1 MKFFRYVFL
10 FINLLSVAG
19 LSLSKNIRYDSII
32 NNIQKKTKGITEL
45 IRPSNILPTLA
56 LTSASGWIMN
66 SNILRLLSSRQF
78 IASNFIVLSIM
89 SNSMII
95 NDLFDTKIDMVNN
108 PDRPLING
116 EIKKHEA
123 LSMSAALLIISEALN
138 YKYIPQYLQNI
149 PRIANVIIVVYT
161 PILKRIL
168 LIKNLSCSLLIS
180 LSVLFTG
187 LSSLNNTYF
196 IYNRSFILLS
206 LVAQII
212 FTGSF
217 YCEVLLDISDI
228 EGDRNN
234 KIYTVPGLLGEKEA
248 VTMIGNVTI
257 LNIFWCAVNM
267 SCMFNFGYGILLF
280 YICFPLIK
288 NLMLVTDNNYSKE
301 SIKQATSATI
311 KPMVFTLIYLCIMSR
326 RL

>member
-1 MKFFRYVFL
+1 MNFLRYVFL

-19 LSLSKNIRYDSII
+19 LSLSKNIQFDSTI
-32 NNIQKKTKGITEL
+32 NNIQKKTTGVTRL
-45 IRPSNILPTLA
+45 IRPNNILPTIA
-56 LTSASGWIMN
+56 LTTASGWIMN
-66 SNILRLLSSRQF
+66 SNVLNLFSSRQF

-95 NDLFDTKIDMVNN
+95 NDLFDLKIDRVNN
-108 PDRPLING
+108 PGRPLING
-116 EIKKHEA
+116 EVTKREA
-123 LSMSAALLIISEALN
+123 VFLSAALLIISEALN
-138 YKYIPQYLQNI
+138 YKYIPKYLQNI
-149 PRIANVIIVVYT
+149 PRIANVVTLFYT
-161 PILKRIL
+161 PVLKRIL

-180 LSVLFTG
+180 MSVLFTG
-187 LSSLNNTYF
+187 LAAMNNNF
-196 IYNRSFILLS
+196 FLVNKNFILLA

-217 YCEVLLDISDI
+217 YCEVLSDISDV
-228 EGDRNN
+228 EGDRKNR
-234 KIYTVPGLLGEKEA
+234 IYTVPVLLGEKEA

-267 SCMFNFGYGILLF
+267 SCMFNFGYGIVLF

-288 NLMLVTDNNYSKE
+288 NLMLVTDNYYSKE
-301 SIKQATSATI
+301 SIKHATSATI
-311 KPMVFTLIYLCIMSR
+311 KPMVLTLIYLCILSR

>member
-1 MKFFRYVFL
+1 MNFLRYVFL

-19 LSLSKNIRYDSII
+19 LSLSKNIQFDSTI
-32 NNIQKKTKGITEL
+32 NNIQKKTTGVTRL
-45 IRPSNILPTLA
+45 IRPNNILPTIA
-56 LTSASGWIMN
+56 LTTASGWIMN
-66 SNILRLLSSRQF
+66 SNVLNLFSSRQF

-95 NDLFDTKIDMVNN
+95 NDLFDLKIDRVNN
-108 PDRPLING
+108 PGRPLING
-116 EIKKHEA
+116 EVTKREA
-123 LSMSAALLIISEALN
+123 VFLSAALLIISEALN
-138 YKYIPQYLQNI
+138 YKYIPKYLQNI
-149 PRIANVIIVVYT
+149 PRIANVVTLFYT
-161 PILKRIL
+161 PVLKRIL

-180 LSVLFTG
+180 MSVLFTG
-187 LSSLNNTYF
+187 LAAMNNNF
-196 IYNRSFILLS
+196 FLVNKNFILLA

-217 YCEVLLDISDI
+217 YCEVLSDISDV
-228 EGDRNN
+228 EGDRKNR
-234 KIYTVPGLLGEKEA
+234 IYTVPVLLGEKEA

-267 SCMFNFGYGILLF
+267 SCMFNFGYGIVLF

-288 NLMLVTDNNYSKE
+288 NLMLVTDNYYSKE
-301 SIKQATSATI
+301 SIKHATSATI
-311 KPMVFTLIYLCIMSR
+311 KPMVLILIYLCIMSR